1 MAWANAQEV
10 QQECGVSLTKITP
23 HAPVDSMIIAVSH
36 KQFAQMVLSEL
47 KKLCALLGTPV
58 IVELKALYDRKA
70 LEAQAFEVFRF

>member
-1 MAWANAQEV
+1 
-10 QQECGVSLTKITP
+10 
-23 HAPVDSMIIAVSH
+23 MIIAVSH